1 MCPYFSVHNQLK
13 VLQANE
19 KRRWNMKRLSHS
31 LLLVCLT
38 FFTFIMPVEAKKL
51 IPMGHTISI
60 QLQMPHYYV
69 VNDILLDSGD
79 WLRKK
84 DQLLKIDGQEVKEF
98 NEDNKQSK
106 DVKLIVK
113 RGDKQYTVEVSSNE
127 LKQLT
132 NFIKNQTDGV
142 GTLTYL
148 DPEVMEYGALGH
160 QIIDHAIDI
169 TPKVLRGS
177 LYLASISQIKKSRP
191 GEPGYKISSSE
202 RHEGE
207 VGTVLANEAYGIFGK
222 WQQPL
227 QQSLYPPLEII
238 HGNEI
243 KPGPAQMLTS
253 IEGSKVESFSINIL
267 KVTNET
273 FQFTVTDERLLQK
286 TGGIIQGMSG
296 SPIIQNDQ
304 FIGAVTHMFVEEPQK
319 GAAITIVEMIKKSPN

>member
-1 MCPYFSVHNQLK
+1 M
-13 VLQANE
+13 
-19 KRRWNMKRLSHS
+19 
-31 LLLVCLT
+31 
-38 FFTFIMPVEAKKL
+38 
-51 IPMGHTISI
+51 
-60 QLQMPHYYV
+60 YV
-69 VNDILLDSGD
+69 
-79 WLRKK
+79 
-84 DQLLKIDGQEVKEF
+84 
-98 NEDNKQSK
+98 
-106 DVKLIVK
+106 
-113 RGDKQYTVEVSSNE
+113 
-127 LKQLT
+127 
-132 NFIKNQTDGV
+132 
-142 GTLTYL
+142 
-148 DPEVMEYGALGH
+148 
-160 QIIDHAIDI
+160 
-169 TPKVLRGS
+169 
-177 LYLASISQIKKSRP
+177 ASITQIKKSRP
-191 GEPGYKISSSE
+191 GGPGYKISSSE

-227 QQSLYPPLEII
+227 QQSLYHPLEII

-243 KPGPAQMLTS
+243 KHGPAQMLTS